1 MVEPIRRLSGPV
13 PAEQKRGEFVWSIPL
28 NDKPTPEW
36 IRLFRSPREQRGLIN
51 AERIGFRDAELTFES
66 SEANVTTWMR
76 HIDAWITAA
85 NAAAARAEEQRW
97 EERRRVTEKS
107 EQQAQRLSDADK
119 YRDL

>member
-13 PAEQKRGEFVWSIPL
+13 PAEQKRGEFLWNIPL

-36 IRLFRSPREQRGLIN
+36 IQLFRSPGEQRGLIN
-51 AERIGFRDAELTFES
+51 AQRVGFRDAELVFES

-76 HIDAWITAA
+76 HIDTWITAA

-97 EERRRVTEKS
+97 EERRRATEKS
-107 EQQAQRLSDADK
+107 EQQAQRIRAADK